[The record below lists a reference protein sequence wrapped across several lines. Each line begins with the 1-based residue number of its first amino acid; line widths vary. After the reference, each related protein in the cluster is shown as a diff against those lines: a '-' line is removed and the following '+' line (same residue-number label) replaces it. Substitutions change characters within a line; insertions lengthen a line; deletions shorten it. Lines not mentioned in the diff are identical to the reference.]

1 LILFFLVV
9 LFSFQKKHITV
20 YMIGDSTMSVKLP
33 EKRPETGWGMP
44 FATFFDNTVTIIN
57 RAMNGRSTRTF
68 ISENRWQPIVD
79 TLKSGDYV
87 FIQFGHNDES
97 KEKTDRY
104 TSPEDYTTNLIK
116 FVTEARSK
124 NAIPILLTPV
134 VRRRY
139 DSAGNFY
146 DVHGVYPDK
155 VREVAKQYHV
165 ALIDMQ
171 QSSAQL
177 LMQLGKDGS
186 LKLFNHLKPHEHPNY
201 PAGITD
207 DTHFNEYGALQMALL
222 AKQGLIEIK
231 SPLAERLNK

>member
-1 LILFFLVV
+1 
-9 LFSFQKKHITV
+9 
-20 YMIGDSTMSVKLP
+20 M
-33 EKRPETGWGMP
+33 
-44 FATFFDNTVTIIN
+44 
-57 RAMNGRSTRTF
+57 
-68 ISENRWQPIVD
+68 
-79 TLKSGDYV
+79 
-87 FIQFGHNDES
+87 
-97 KEKTDRY
+97 
-104 TSPEDYTTNLIK
+104 
-116 FVTEARSK
+116 
-124 NAIPILLTPV
+124 
-134 VRRRY
+134 
-139 DSAGNFY
+139 
-146 DVHGVYPDK
+146 HGVYPDK